1 MSPSL
6 ILVDLWAVVVNWNG
20 GRHNLR
26 CLAAAAA
33 AGIDPAR
40 TVLVDNGS
48 QDGSVELVTEQFPRV
63 AILRNASNLG
73 FGEGANR
80 GAQYALDA
88 GARAVLFLNND
99 LELDP
104 AAALQL
110 VEELNAHPRTG
121 ACGPRIL
128 YPGEPARIWA
138 AGGRIDYRQNVSTLQ
153 GFGERDGK
161 PWSTRREVD
170 YVVGAALCVR
180 AKALTEV
187 GLLRADYFAYM
198 EDVELGLRLGQA
210 GWACVSVGSAS
221 ALHHPSASTG
231 GGYNGRRKY
240 MQALN
245 SVRFLRQYGGT
256 REWLRFWWF
265 DVASLLPAFVLGSLM
280 GRGRAVLAKALGLWH
295 GLNGRR
301 VRAEL
306 LEPGGLWLW

>member
-6 ILVDLWAVVVNWNG
+6 GLNGVWAVVVNWNG
-20 GRHNLR
+20 GQHNLR
-26 CLAAAAA
+26 CLRAAAA
-33 AGIDPAR
+33 AGIAPER
-40 TVLVDNGS
+40 TLLVDNGS
-48 QDGSVELVTEQFPRV
+48 GDGSAELVADQFPTV
-63 AILRNASNLG
+63 NILRNPSNLG

-80 GAQYALDA
+80 GARQALEA
-88 GARAVLFLNND
+88 GAGAVLFLNND
-99 LELDP
+99 LELD
-104 AAALQL
+104 AAAAAQL

-121 ACGPRIL
+121 ACGPRVL
-128 YPGEPARIWA
+128 HPGEPTRVWA
-138 AGGRIDYRQNVSTLQ
+138 AGGRIDNRQNISTLL
-153 GFGERDGK
+153 GFGQADGV
-161 PWSTRREVD
+161 PWTERREVD

-180 AKALTEV
+180 AVALAQV
-187 GLLRADYFAYM
+187 GLFRADYFAYM
-198 EDVELGLRLGQA
+198 EDVELGLRLKQA
-210 GWACVSVGSAS
+210 GWACVSVGSAR
-221 ALHHPSASTG
+221 AIHHPSASTG

-265 DVASLLPAFVLGSLM
+265 DVASLGPALVLGGLR